1 MGSYTKSVKEISDLG
16 REIPGPKAVCAH
28 SRLECTKLLVQE
40 AFSWFRIVRGKLRG
54 LRALCAVLAGMVVC
68 TWLAFH
74 VGLNLASSGF
84 LYLVFVVLAA
94 VYGGFWEAT
103 IVSVVAFA
111 CLDYFFVQPL
121 FTFAVDDPRNWL
133 ALGAFEFTALV
144 VSRLSQ
150 QAQLKA
156 AEAIAERRDT
166 ERLYQTSQQIL
177 LLDRSR
183 DPGAWIPSV
192 ICEVFNLP
200 GVVLFDAV
208 SASTHASGKIPAG
221 AEERTCAAYYTNAD
235 TFDSGLGAWFCALRF
250 GVRPVGGL
258 GLCDYKLSP
267 LVATSLG
274 SLSAIA
280 LERRRSFE
288 RELRAEAARET
299 EQLRTAVLD
308 ALAHEFKTPLT
319 TIRTAS
325 SGLLAAG
332 TLSASQAELVTLID
346 EEASEL
352 NDLASHLLRAA
363 KLDSFDFKPIRES
376 LLLSS
381 LINPAIQALKQPP
394 PAERFCVSVAPNEL
408 PVKADRKLITTAL
421 TQILENAIKYSIPE
435 SPISLAT
442 EVKDSEVIL
451 TVHNQGQVI
460 APADRERIFE
470 RFYRGPSTQQRPP
483 GTGLG
488 LSIAKRIVEAHHG
501 RVWVEGEADSG
512 TTFLVALPAVSK
524 R

>member
-1 MGSYTKSVKEISDLG
+1 MKEISDLG
-16 REIPGPKAVCAH
+16 RGISGLKVGAR
-28 SRLECTKLLVQE
+28 SRFEDGKLFLKHIGR
-40 AFSWFRIVRGKLRG
+40 WFRGMTANLRG
-54 LRALCAVLAGMVVC
+54 LSALGSALAGMVVC

-74 VGLNLASSGF
+74 LGLNLASSGF

-103 IVSVVAFA
+103 IVSVLAFA

-150 QAQLKA
+150 QAQVKA
-156 AEAIAERRDT
+156 AEAVAERRDT

-192 ICEVFNLP
+192 ICEVFSLP
-200 GVVLFDAV
+200 GVVLFDAI
-208 SASTHASGKIPAG
+208 SASTHTSGNIPEG
-221 AEERTCAAYYTNAD
+221 AEERTRAAYYTNAD
-235 TFDSGLGAWFCALRF
+235 TFDPDPGAWFCALRF

-258 GLCDYKLSP
+258 GLFDRKLSP
-267 LVATSLG
+267 LVATSLA

-288 RELRAEAARET
+288 KELRAEAARET

-332 TLSASQAELVTLID
+332 ALSSTQAELIALID

-352 NDLASHLLRAA
+352 NNLASRLLQAA
-363 KLDSFDFKPIRES
+363 KLDSSDFKPIREP
-376 LLLSS
+376 LLLST
-381 LINPAIQALKQPP
+381 IIHPAIEALKQQPAAGRFHLSV
-394 PAERFCVSVAPNEL
+394 PAEEMSVR
-408 PVKADRKLITTAL
+408 ADRKLMTTAL
-421 TQILENAIKYSIPE
+421 GQILENALKYSIPE
-435 SPISLAT
+435 SPITIAITMRDFEIRL
-442 EVKDSEVIL
+442 E
-451 TVHNQGQVI
+451 VHNLGPAI
-460 APADRERIFE
+460 AAADRERIFE
-470 RFYRGPSTQQRPP
+470 RFYRGPGTEQRPP

-488 LSIAKRIVEAHHG
+488 LSIVKRIAEAHQG
-501 RVWVEGEADSG
+501 RVWVEGDVHSG
-512 TTFLVALPAVSK
+512 TTFLIALPAISK